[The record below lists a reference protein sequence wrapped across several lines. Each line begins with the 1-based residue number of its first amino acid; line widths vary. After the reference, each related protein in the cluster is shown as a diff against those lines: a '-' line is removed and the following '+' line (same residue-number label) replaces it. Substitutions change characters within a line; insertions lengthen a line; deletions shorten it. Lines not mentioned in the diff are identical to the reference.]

1 MNVLIDSDI
10 VAYRCAAASENDP
23 LEIAVIRT
31 NELMHRI
38 IHDTGATEYEAF
50 LSGTDSYRKALD
62 PTYKANR
69 TQERPKWLE
78 DLREH
83 LITHWKAT
91 VTQYIEAD
99 DAIGIAASKAAF
111 CDTSYVIAS
120 IDKDLKQLYGKH
132 YNFVKN
138 EWDFVT
144 PLDAIK
150 LFYKQM
156 LIGDKSD
163 NVYGVT
169 GIGVVKAGRAIDP
182 FDEENDMFE
191 LVWNMYSDKQ
201 RFFTNAQLLW
211 ILKQTENPQEVL
223 LHFHSLQLPDE
234 AQELLSSLIS
244 HETLDPGLGPIVPQ
258 TTTAWEVSGSQ

>member
-10 VAYRCAAASENDP
+10 VCYRCAAASENDP
-23 LEIAVIRT
+23 IEIAVVRT

-38 IHDTGATEYEAF
+38 IHDTGATEYEAY
-50 LSGTDSYRKALD
+50 LSGTDSYRKVLD

-83 LITHWKAT
+83 LITHWKAS

-99 DAIGIAASKAAF
+99 DALGIGAGRCAF
-111 CDTSYVIAS
+111 NDQAWVVAS

-138 EWDFVT
+138 EWDFVS

-156 LIGDKSD
+156 LIGDRSD
-163 NVYGVT
+163 NVFGVA
-169 GIGVVKAGRAIDP
+169 GVGVVKAGRAIDP
-182 FDEENDMFE
+182 LYEENDMFE

-211 ILKQTENPQEVL
+211 ILKQTDNPQEVL
-223 LHFHSLQLPDE
+223 LHFLSLQLPDE

-244 HETLDPGLGPIVPQ
+244 PEMHDPGSEPIVPL
-258 TTTAWEVSGSQ
+258 TTTVMEVSGCQ